1 MLPGQLTPS
10 SERAEST
17 ELGDPEGFRK
27 LAPPN
32 VERGLHSVNSVEI
45 NWLTTKSEGSSG
57 LGGESA
63 QRPV

>member
-45 NWLTTKSEGSSG
+45 TTKSEGSSG